1 MINIYVL
8 IIKKDKQ
15 FVIRSMAGRLPT
27 PPQSTDKTYKDQL
40 TNTSQYESVK
50 LQLLYA

>member
-1 MINIYVL
+1 
-8 IIKKDKQ
+8 
-15 FVIRSMAGRLPT
+15 MAGRLPT